1 MEHEYTVWYYV
12 KNLILYNKS
21 QNNIYLPLDVIKL
34 IFSFIILDLKRET
47 NKQYII
53 NSVKNQA
60 NRERNILNE
69 SIYFHNNNRYI
80 QNEEIRVYL
89 KNLPYRVTTLN
100 ELYCIVDNL
109 IKYKGYTYKCYKYEG
124 QVVVF
129 EKNIISYRI

>member
-21 QNNIYLPLDVIKL
+21 ENNIYLPLDVMKL

-53 NSVKNQA
+53 NSVKNQT
-60 NRERNILNE
+60 NREKNILNE
-69 SIYFHNNNRYI
+69 SIYFHKNNRYI
-80 QNEEIRVYL
+80 HNEEIRVYL

-100 ELYCIVDNL
+100 ELYCIIDKL

-129 EKNIISYRI
+129 EKNIISYHI